1 MGAPPGRTRRRENL
15 PERAITEWNRQRT
28 ATQKAL
34 CEKYDLENQVRRGQ
48 LLDRAEVTKVLA
60 AIAHAM
66 VTRIS
71 VADIPRRVKEDL
83 LTELSSI
90 PVSLAEVAPGRL
102 RRANGKQPDEDG
114 SEG

>member
-1 MGAPPGRTRRRENL
+1 
-15 PERAITEWNRQRT
+15 
-28 ATQKAL
+28 
-34 CEKYDLENQVRRGQ
+34 
-48 LLDRAEVTKVLA
+48 
-60 AIAHAM
+60 M